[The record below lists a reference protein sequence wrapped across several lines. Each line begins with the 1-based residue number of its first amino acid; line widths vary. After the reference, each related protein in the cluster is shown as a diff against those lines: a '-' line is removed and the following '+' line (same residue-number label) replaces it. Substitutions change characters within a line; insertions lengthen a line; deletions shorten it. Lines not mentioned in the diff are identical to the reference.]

1 MLVRVPRARV
11 LEECPQLHLVARQ
24 VGIAAGWGCVG
35 VGGSQHPPPW
45 PWPYQEEKH
54 WRVLITHCSCTRDPP
69 QKCTPALQGQGVSSW
84 RGCRPCSSA
93 SGAPAHRLR
102 MLTVQGELPGWPPT
116 MRPFHCSLSSRRPHC
131 SNVTTSAGR
140 GDISQGH
147 ATGTHPTAPTRHP
160 WAPTCVLQ
168 DRGHCTAG
176 CGEKAEGG
184 IGVGPSHPAG
194 TKTTQGVAGVPP
206 GSTGCWLVLTAGLD
220 GTVVEGGARVHGVAP
235 GAMAVVIGVAAVVLL
250 QVCLRV
256 GDGRDPAGK
265 KSPSPSPSSSLS
277 PFPHAAQ
284 HAPSHTHWGTWGAWA
299 AHGWQVMPWRV
310 LLMRP
315 W

>member
-1 MLVRVPRARV
+1 MSPAAPCSPSGRHHCRMGMCGCGGLPAPPTLAMALPGGEALACADHPLLLHQGPPTEVHAGPAGTGGQLLV
-11 LEECPQLHLVARQ
+11 
-24 VGIAAGWGCVG
+24 GM
-35 VGGSQHPPPW
+35 
-45 PWPYQEEKH
+45 
-54 WRVLITHCSCTRDPP
+54 
-69 QKCTPALQGQGVSSW
+69 
-84 RGCRPCSSA
+84 RPHSSA

-116 MRPFHCSLSSRRPHC
+116 MRPFRCSLSSRRPHC
-131 SNVTTSAGR
+131 SNATTSAGR

-147 ATGTHPTAPTRHP
+147 ATGTHPTAPTRP
-160 WAPTCVLQ
+160 PRAPTCVLQ

-277 PFPHAAQ
+277 PFPHAPQ